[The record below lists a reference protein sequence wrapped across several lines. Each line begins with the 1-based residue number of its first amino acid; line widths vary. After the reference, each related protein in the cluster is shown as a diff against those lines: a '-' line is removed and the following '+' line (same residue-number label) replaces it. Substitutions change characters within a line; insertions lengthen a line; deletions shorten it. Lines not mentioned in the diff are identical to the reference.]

1 MDVVHVSY
9 VGVWES
15 DNIIRINNKDTRSKM
30 RKRSNN
36 AYNAGGIRSE
46 VLTLEWDGSNMLLD

>member
-1 MDVVHVSY
+1 MDVIHVSY
-9 VGVWES
+9 VSVWES
-15 DNIIRINNKDTRSKM
+15 DNIIRINNKDTVKM

-36 AYNAGGIRSE
+36 AYNAEEIRSE